1 MTLPTGGWKL
11 TCASDLNATMTA
23 GATSIWNLIPFDTR
37 EESFR
42 LKTVTSSKSPVGM
55 DGSRRRMRVWRAQ
68 QQWPWKPH
76 YISATSHSGT
86 RDGAGWMESEE
97 ADQVRDTLLPRAV
110 RVGGMDKRELLQAL
124 RDQKVQLNQAG
135 EALFEDRRFTT
146 LRQKKV
152 IEIACLSVADLGF
165 VEGATYQQ
173 LTARALESGLVECPL
188 ELGPYLRLQLL
199 DQPEG
204 SAGVPATKHRA
215 PPGSITIASSP
226 LDDCEETPKG
236 FYLRRIDAVL
246 WLRGYWSWPGHIWS
260 PEDVLVFSRDGSP
273 ATPVRRRLARGW
285 SGPLESNGSATGR

>member
-1 MTLPTGGWKL
+1 
-11 TCASDLNATMTA
+11 
-23 GATSIWNLIPFDTR
+23 
-37 EESFR
+37 
-42 LKTVTSSKSPVGM
+42 
-55 DGSRRRMRVWRAQ
+55 
-68 QQWPWKPH
+68 
-76 YISATSHSGT
+76 
-86 RDGAGWMESEE
+86 MESEE

-135 EALFEDRRFTT
+135 KALFEDRRFTT
-146 LRQKKV
+146 LSQKKV

-188 ELGPYLRLQLL
+188 ELGPHLRLQFP

-204 SAGVPATKHRA
+204 SAGRPATQHRA

-226 LDDCEETPKG
+226 IDDCDDTPKG
-236 FYLRRIDAVL
+236 FYLRRIDGVL

-260 PEDVLVFSRDGSP
+260 PEDVLVFSRSKPEILAKLQESP
-273 ATPVRRRLARGW
+273 
-285 SGPLESNGSATGR
+285 